1 MNVRFWIA
9 AFMMIS
15 LSVAEAEAA
24 NTAPPAIRIS
34 PRSPSSPPSKSWFR
48 EKYLVG
54 SYAIYYDYNVNRFE
68 FGDNDRDM
76 CPDVYKLATVYAITG
91 RYMNRIKQTCTYI
104 YATKPTKNNYPHI
117 DYIPPPSY
125 DLRFIQHIMV
135 TTDVLHFVG
144 QLVCYTFEIG
154 MIILSII
161 LASCST
167 LFMIILLF
175 CQY

>member
-1 MNVRFWIA
+1 MNTQIWIVAGLMMSLAGVA
-9 AFMMIS
+9 AK
-15 LSVAEAEAA
+15 
-24 NTAPPAIRIS
+24 TTPAKSMSRHS
-34 PRSPSSPPSKSWFR
+34 PSSPPSSPPSKSWFR

-54 SYAIYYDYNVNRFE
+54 TYDTYYDYTLHRFE
-68 FGDNDRDM
+68 FSDNDHDM
-76 CPDVYKLATVYAITG
+76 CPDVYKSATIFAMTG
-91 RYMNRIKQTCTYI
+91 RYMNRIKQTCSIAVYVQKHTDIHAHY
-104 YATKPTKNNYPHI
+104 T
-117 DYIPPPSY
+117 PPEAP

>member
-1 MNVRFWIA
+1 MNTQIWIVAGLMMSLAVA
-9 AFMMIS
+9 AK
-15 LSVAEAEAA
+15 
-24 NTAPPAIRIS
+24 TTPAKSMSRHS
-34 PRSPSSPPSKSWFR
+34 PSSPPSSPPSKSWFR

-54 SYAIYYDYNVNRFE
+54 TYDTYYDYTLHRFE
-68 FGDNDRDM
+68 FSDNDHDM
-76 CPDVYKLATVYAITG
+76 CPDVYKSATIFAMTG

-125 DLRFIQHIMV
+125 DLRFIHITV
-135 TTDVLHFVG
+135 TDVLHFVG
-144 QLVCYTFEIG
+144 QFLCYTFEIG
-154 MIILSII
+154 MIILSIV

>member
-1 MNVRFWIA
+1 MNVRFWIS

-48 EKYLVG
+48 EKYLLGV
-54 SYAIYYDYNVNRFE
+54 YDTYYDYTLHRFQLD
-68 FGDNDRDM
+68 DNDRDM

-91 RYMNRIKQTCTYI
+91 QHINRIKQTCSIAVYVQKHTDIHAHY
-104 YATKPTKNNYPHI
+104 T
-117 DYIPPPSY
+117 PPEAP

-135 TTDVLHFVG
+135 TTDVLQFLG
-144 QLVCYTFEIG
+144 QLICYTFEYG

-167 LFMIILLF
+167 MFMIILMF